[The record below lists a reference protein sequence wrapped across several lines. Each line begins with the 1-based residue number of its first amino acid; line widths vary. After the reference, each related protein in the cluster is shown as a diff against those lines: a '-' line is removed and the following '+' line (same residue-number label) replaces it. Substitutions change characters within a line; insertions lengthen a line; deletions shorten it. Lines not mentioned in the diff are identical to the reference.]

1 MDCRDRWSASD
12 RSWRGVSDPIHGG
25 EKGREQKEGGGYQK
39 FEGEYLFATRRIA
52 SVESDDVGNT
62 EYVEAG

>member
-1 MDCRDRWSASD
+1 MER
-12 RSWRGVSDPIHGG
+12 
-25 EKGREQKEGGGYQK
+25 EKGREQKKGGYQK

-62 EYVEAG
+62 EYAEAG